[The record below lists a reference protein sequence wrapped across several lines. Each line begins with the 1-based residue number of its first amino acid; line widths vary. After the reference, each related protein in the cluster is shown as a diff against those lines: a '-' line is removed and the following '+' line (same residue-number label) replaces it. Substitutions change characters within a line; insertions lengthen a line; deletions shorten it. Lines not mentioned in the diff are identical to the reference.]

1 MSPSC
6 LSSPETTSGSMR
18 PAAPCVTPTLLEFIL
33 PTADL
38 AGDLWPN
45 LVWTVATLGRAV
57 DAINQGRSSPLRIQV
72 RQGTFSALFHSLVNA
87 QRQKQVNSRHLCN
100 LTLPSTGCKP
110 TQDY

>member
-6 LSSPETTSGSMR
+6 LSSPETTSGSVR
-18 PAAPCVTPTLLEFIL
+18 PAAPHVTPTLLEFIL

-57 DAINQGRSSPLRIQV
+57 DVINQGRSSPLRIQV
-72 RQGTFSALFHSLVNA
+72 REGTPSALFLSLMNA
-87 QRQKQVNSRHLCN
+87 RRQKQVNFCHLI
-100 LTLPSTGCKP
+100 
-110 TQDY
+110 

>member
-6 LSSPETTSGSMR
+6 LSSPETTSGSVR
-18 PAAPCVTPTLLEFIL
+18 PAVPCVTPTLLEFIL

-57 DAINQGRSSPLRIQV
+57 DVINQGRSSPLRIQV
-72 RQGTFSALFHSLVNA
+72 MEGTLSARFLSCECLETKA
-87 QRQKQVNSRHLCN
+87 
-100 LTLPSTGCKP
+100 STFL
-110 TQDY
+110 